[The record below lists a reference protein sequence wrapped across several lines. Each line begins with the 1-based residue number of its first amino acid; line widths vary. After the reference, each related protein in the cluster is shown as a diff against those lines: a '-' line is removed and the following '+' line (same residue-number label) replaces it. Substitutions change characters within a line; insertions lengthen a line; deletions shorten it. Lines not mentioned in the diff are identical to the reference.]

1 MNPIL
6 VTGSTGNVG
15 RHVVDQLIAAGAQ
28 FRAMTRDPDAA
39 RVPAHVDVVR
49 GDLTIPE
56 SLDSCLREIDTVFLV
71 WVAPPDAIEGALERI
86 AKHARRIVYLT
97 APLKTPHPF
106 FQQPNPSRTIAERVE
121 RLIEQSGLEWT
132 FVRAGMFAGNSRHF
146 WGPQICG
153 GGVIRWPYLKS
164 PTTPTDERDIA
175 TIAVRALCE
184 AGHAG
189 GEYVVTGPQ
198 SLTQAEQ
205 IQTIGRAIGRSLRVE
220 EMTPDEAQSELLP
233 VLGSPIVI
241 DMLLNAW
248 RAALGQPA
256 FVSST
261 FAELTG
267 KEPRRFLDWATD
279 YAADFR
285 A

>member
-1 MNPIL
+1 MNRIL

-28 FRAMTRDPDAA
+28 FRAMTRAPDAA

-153 GGVIRWPYLKS
+153 GGVIRWPYLNS

-184 AGHAG
+184 AVGLIRFRGHLLEG
-189 GEYVVTGPQ
+189 GYDVDHGG
-198 SLTQAEQ
+198 SKAE
-205 IQTIGRAIGRSLRVE
+205 TDS
-220 EMTPDEAQSELLP
+220 AQ
-233 VLGSPIVI
+233 VHG
-241 DMLLNAW
+241 
-248 RAALGQPA
+248 
-256 FVSST
+256 
-261 FAELTG
+261 
-267 KEPRRFLDWATD
+267 
-279 YAADFR
+279 
-285 A
+285 